1 MNLLYR
7 KRRIEY
13 SPNNDRKE
21 DQIETFRDVS
31 VEK

>member
-7 KRRIEY
+7 KKRIEY
-13 SPNNDRKE
+13 SPNKDGKE